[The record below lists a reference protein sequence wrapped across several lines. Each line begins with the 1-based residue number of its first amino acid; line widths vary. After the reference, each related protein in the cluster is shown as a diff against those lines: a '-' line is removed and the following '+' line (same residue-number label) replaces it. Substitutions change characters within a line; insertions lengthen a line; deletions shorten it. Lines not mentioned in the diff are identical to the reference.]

1 LIALSTDNRQTEV
14 PSMLRLLT
22 LFVAVAAIA
31 VAGLVGLLV
40 VTSRRFG
47 RLVDA
52 DRRRM
57 LDRPRPPHAPLVTEE
72 MLAGL
77 PEPAQRYL
85 RYAGVIGK
93 PLVDTVRVRQTCR
106 MRPAQNGISFP
117 LVAEQWY
124 TIEPPGFI
132 WDATV
137 PLAGVPLI
145 RGRDGYLDR
154 RGVMTIRAGSLLPLV
169 NAAGPEMDQASL
181 LRHLSEMPWF
191 PSAFLRD
198 RITWEAIDDST
209 VRVSIVD
216 GDLRATGTLEID
228 AEGRL
233 VEFRCERHAM
243 VGDAFELRPWS
254 APTYAYGEFEG
265 LRLPVRGAAVWTL
278 PDGSKLPYIEVTLTQ
293 VEFDPPLGH
302 RVVMRRPR

>member
-1 LIALSTDNRQTEV
+1 
-14 PSMLRLLT
+14 MLRVLSR
-22 LFVAVAAIA
+22 FVLAAA
-31 VAGLVGLLV
+31 FAFCGLAGLLV
-40 VTSRRFG
+40 ATSRRFG

-52 DRRRM
+52 DRRRL

-85 RYAGVIGK
+85 RYAGVVGR
-93 PLVDTVRVRQTCR
+93 PLVDTVRVRQACR
-106 MRPAQNGISFP
+106 MRPAPDGISLP
-117 LVAEQWY
+117 IVAEQWY
-124 TIEPPGFI
+124 TVEPPGFI

-137 PLAGVPLI
+137 PVAGIPVI
-145 RGRDGYLDR
+145 RGRDGYLEG
-154 RGVMTIRAGSLLPLV
+154 RGVMTIKAGSLIPVV

-198 RITWEAIDDST
+198 RVSWEAIDDTT
-209 VRVSIVD
+209 VRVSIAD

-228 AEGRL
+228 PEGRL
-233 VEFRCERHAM
+233 MEFRSERHAM
-243 VGDAFELRPWS
+243 VGKRFELRPWS

-278 PDGSKLPYIEVTLTQ
+278 PDGTTHPYIEVELTE
-293 VEFDPPLGH
+293 VTYDPPLSA
-302 RVVMRRPR
+302 